1 MHGEL
6 GFNLEVGKDELEKH
20 LSRRIAFHQGREKF
34 YLDRSKEFEGDRE
47 KIENGHSNRRMGT
60 HQEEMEQSARVHA
73 DTAKYF
79 RFVLD
84 HLPAKKTLGLTQS
97 ALTTLE
103 LLE

>member
-6 GFNLEVGKDELEKH
+6 GFNMEIDKGELEKH
-20 LSRRIAFHQGREKF
+20 LSRRIAFHYGREKF
-34 YLDRSKEFEGDRE
+34 YLDKSKEFEGDRE

-60 HQEEMEQSARVHA
+60 HQEEMEQSAKVHG

-84 HLPAKKTLGLTQS
+84 HLPVKETLELTQS